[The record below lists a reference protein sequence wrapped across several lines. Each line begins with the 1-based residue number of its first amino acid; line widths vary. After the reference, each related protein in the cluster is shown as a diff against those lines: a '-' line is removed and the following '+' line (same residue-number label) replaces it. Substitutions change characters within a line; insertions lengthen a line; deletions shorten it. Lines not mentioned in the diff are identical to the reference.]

1 MNVSE
6 QVIRATMA
14 EKKCDEIEARSFLES
29 NQTAWRIAERMIEQ
43 HNTDGGE
50 ITIHEGNESPHRP
63 PLKSKK
69 QGWVNIYH
77 EWVKM
82 EQQANGSWQATRLTR
97 PSSQVFESR
106 EYALEAIK
114 YNAQKEWEY
123 VDTIRIEW
131 EE

>member
-1 MNVSE
+1 M
-6 QVIRATMA
+6 
-14 EKKCDEIEARSFLES
+14 
-29 NQTAWRIAERMIEQ
+29 
-43 HNTDGGE
+43 
-50 ITIHEGNESPHRP
+50 
-63 PLKSKK
+63 KSKK
-69 QGWVNIYH
+69 QGWLNIYH

-106 EYALEAIK
+106 EDAIESIK
-114 YNAQKEWEY
+114 YNAKKEWEY